1 MASKSSPAPAGP
13 PNSRSKSPESPVA
26 STSSEYA
33 TNAIAVI
40 PQKGAFDEATKQL
53 CFEIWL
59 FLADRNAEDTVR
71 ILTERLQNVAPEEF
85 PQDLRIPSV
94 RTVQNWAKT
103 EGWAYKANDLI
114 RNTAEHIDET
124 QIARLFVISEEAI
137 GFAHRLIRGDFDK
150 FGSPGVL
157 AVRWDAAKEMLKFRG
172 LGTAGVVGAP
182 TLEVKIQTQSDS
194 TRDMSVDEISEHLR
208 QKTLEKKEQKRL
220 TGRSS

>member
-1 MASKSSPAPAGP
+1 MPENASPA
-13 PNSRSKSPESPVA
+13 
-26 STSSEYA
+26 TSA
-33 TNAIAVI
+33 LAVI
-40 PQKGAFDEATKQL
+40 PQKGAFDDQTKQL

-71 ILTERLQNVAPEEF
+71 ILTERLENVAPEEF
-85 PQDLRIPSV
+85 PQLGRLPSV

-103 EGWAYKANDLI
+103 DRWAYKANDLI

-137 GFAHRLIRGDFDK
+137 GFAHRLIRGDFDD
-150 FGSPGVL
+150 FRSPGVL

-182 TLEVKIQTQSDS
+182 TLEIKLTNQADS
-194 TRDMSVDEISEHLR
+194 LQDMSVDQISETLR
-208 QKTLEKKEQKRL
+208 QKTLKQKEERRL
-220 TGRSS
+220 TGRSST

>member
-13 PNSRSKSPESPVA
+13 PNSPSKSPESPVA

-33 TNAIAVI
+33 TNAIALI

-71 ILTERLQNVAPEEF
+71 ILTERLENLAPEDV
-85 PQDLRIPSV
+85 PQLGRLPSV

-103 EGWAYKANDLI
+103 DGWAYKANDLI

-137 GFAHRLIRGDFDK
+137 GFAHRLIRGDFDHFK
-150 FGSPGVL
+150 SPGVL

-194 TRDMSVDEISEHLR
+194 TQNMSVDEISEHLR
-208 QKTLEKKEQKRL
+208 QRTLEKKEQKRL